1 MNNYSKTHLYKYM
14 TCTTETQFIQTPKGH
29 AKISELN
36 DVCIEQAFRDNCQ
49 LIDTCF
55 GNAQT
60 KAYLFYATG

>member
-1 MNNYSKTHLYKYM
+1 M

-55 GNAQT
+55 VHAQT
-60 KAYLFYATG
+60 KAYIFYATG